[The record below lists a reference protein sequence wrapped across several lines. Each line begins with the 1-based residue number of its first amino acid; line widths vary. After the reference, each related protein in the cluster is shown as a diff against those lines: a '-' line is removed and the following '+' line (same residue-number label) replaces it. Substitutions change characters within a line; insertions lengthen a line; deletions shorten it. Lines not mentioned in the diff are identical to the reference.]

1 MQLLCTPEAQ
11 STAAAFGDVLHR
23 LAQAGADSGH
33 PVWPALQSGGWL
45 EIGKDGDDGL
55 SRRDLIE
62 FGEFWG
68 QAALAEPFIPTIL
81 AHRHFDLDGRD
92 QAGPWTYAIGRPGG
106 LSLLPFGSYPGI
118 AVAGAVG
125 PSRAEFSR
133 KADGQVDDFAVSL
146 PLIAVDSCPEV
157 PAGLL
162 TDTAVLHASTCVGGA
177 VACLRK
183 ASDYAAIRR
192 QYGREIVKFQAV
204 RHILADAFV
213 KTQFARTATVAAA
226 NSPDDFLEP
235 CLRAVQLSHSA
246 IEDAI
251 QVFGGIGFTW
261 DLGIHHYLRHAIA
274 VRKLLNSM

>member
-11 STAAAFGDVLHR
+11 STAAAFGDVLER

-33 PVWPALQSGGWL
+33 PVWPVLQSGGWL
-45 EIGKDGDDGL
+45 EIGQDGDDGL

-62 FGEFWG
+62 FAEFWG
-68 QAALAEPFIPTIL
+68 RAGLAEPFIPTIL
-81 AHRHFDLDGRD
+81 AHRHFDLDGPD
-92 QAGPWTYAIGRPGG
+92 PAGPWTYPTGRPGG
-106 LSLLPFGSYPGI
+106 AGYLPFGSYPGI
-118 AVAGAVG
+118 AVAGAAADA
-125 PSRAEFSR
+125 SWAEFS
-133 KADGQVDDFAVSL
+133 KADGQVDDFAASL
-146 PLIAVDSCPEV
+146 PLVAVDRCPEV

-162 TDTAVLHASTCVGGA
+162 ADTAVLHAGTCVGGA

-213 KTQFARTATVAAA
+213 KTQFARTATVVAA
-226 NSPDDFLEP
+226 NSPDDFLGP

>member
-11 STAAAFGDVLHR
+11 STAAAFGDVLQR
-23 LAQAGADSGH
+23 LTLAGADSDR
-33 PVWPALQSGGWL
+33 PIWPALQSGGWL

-68 QAALAEPFIPTIL
+68 QASLAEPFIPTIL
-81 AHRHFDLDGRD
+81 AHRHFDLDGP
-92 QAGPWTYAIGRPGG
+92 GPWTYATGRPSGPG
-106 LSLLPFGSYPGI
+106 YLPFGSYQGI
-118 AVAGAVG
+118 AVAGAADA
-125 PSRAEFSR
+125 SSTEFSR
-133 KADGQVDDFAVSL
+133 KADGQVDEFAASL
-146 PLIAVDSCPEV
+146 PLIAVGRCPEV
-157 PAGLL
+157 SAGLL

-226 NSPDDFLEP
+226 NSPDDFLMP